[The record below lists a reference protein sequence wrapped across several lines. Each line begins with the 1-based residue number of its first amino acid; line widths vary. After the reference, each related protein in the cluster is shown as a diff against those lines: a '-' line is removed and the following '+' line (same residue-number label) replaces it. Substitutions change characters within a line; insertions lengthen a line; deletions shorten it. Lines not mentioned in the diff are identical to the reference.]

1 MAVPESSGAVLVQQI
16 GSCFVLRGPDALT
29 AEQIAWISA
38 LQVGAGVT
46 LALVMVPPESA
57 AQVAPA
63 LGEVLGRMTGD
74 RLVLALSGAGARRR
88 DGQSLAQQIAD
99 DWGLTVVAPN
109 GDVVLTPGGTL
120 FVPRQGGIQWWTFVA
135 GERATPLGPRWPV
148 PDWAPADDVI
158 SLGAL
163 ELRPVPAGMLLCLA
177 GSTVSGFDDLAYAV
191 AAWPERPVI
200 LSALPG
206 DLRRHIPGAME
217 LLSLLLERPAWIRHP
232 LLLAPV
238 NGSDVLPLGQA
249 VARELGL
256 RVEVLSGF
264 PVAGRTSGDREQV
277 VLADPAGRITWSP
290 FISSVLCRPDETG
303 PVPLI
308 WRPPA
313 PGLHPIDPVR
323 PVFAL
328 APDVHLTLTRAGLW
342 LHEPGETL
350 PPKESGAVGTEAVRL
365 DLGVPGA
372 GLPENAAAVLDELIA
387 GLEKEIR
394 ARLVITVQAPLT
406 AQAREGLAEEAAR
419 HGVGIEFAGPSED
432 WGRPALPP
440 VEPLRRSTV
449 AEREQA
455 RALIGPHWDQQAP
468 TVRRAFE
475 RLPVLGA
482 GDLAAAAVDLVT
494 LSLFL
499 ASNDLV
505 GDDLAGDDENGAAYR
520 ACVASALSL
529 LPTHRG
535 PMLREVDAAEY
546 RRLGP
551 LMPGAVLAEPGP
563 LRGSSLSGDRPR
575 LAEGAL
581 FVIWSQTAR
590 ILEPVL
596 PDPGPTSIGDL
607 MLVPGTRLVVLESVA
622 GGWDGADLVL
632 LQELPEGEA
641 VPSDAGPRL
650 LRALDAVTARP

>member
-1 MAVPESSGAVLVQQI
+1 MAVPESSGAVFVQRI

-29 AEQIAWISA
+29 AEQITWISA
-38 LQVGAGVT
+38 LRVGSGVT

-63 LGEVLGRMTGD
+63 LGQVLGQMTGD
-74 RLVLALSGAGARRR
+74 RLVLALSGAGAQRR

-109 GDVVLTPGGTL
+109 GDVVLTPGGML
-120 FVPRQGGIQWWTFVA
+120 FVPRQRGIQWWTFVA
-135 GERATPLGPRWPV
+135 GERPTPLGPRWPV

-163 ELRPVPAGMLLCLA
+163 ELRPIPAGMLLCQA
-177 GSTVSGFDDLAYAV
+177 GSPVSGFDDLAYAV
-191 AAWPERPVI
+191 AAWPERPAV

-206 DLRRHIPGAME
+206 DLQRHIPGAME
-217 LLSLLLERPAWIRHP
+217 LLSLLLERSAWIRHP

-238 NGSDVLPLGQA
+238 NGSDVLPLGRA
-249 VARELGL
+249 VARELAL

-264 PVAGRTSGDREQV
+264 PLAGRASDEPEQV
-277 VLADPAGRITWSP
+277 VLADEAGRITWSP
-290 FISSVLCRPDETG
+290 FISSVLCRPHDAG

-308 WRPPA
+308 WRSPA

-342 LHEPGETL
+342 LHEPGEAL
-350 PPKESGAVGTEAVRL
+350 PPKESGGVDAERVRL
-365 DLGVPGA
+365 DVGVPGV
-372 GLPENAAAVLDELIA
+372 GLPENVAAVLDELMA

-394 ARLVITVQAPLT
+394 ARLTIIVHAPLT
-406 AQAREGLAEEAAR
+406 AEAREGLAEEAAR
-419 HGVGIEFAGPSED
+419 HGVGIEFAGPSMD
-432 WGRPALPP
+432 WGRPELPP
-440 VEPLRRSTV
+440 VEPLRRSTGT
-449 AEREQA
+449 EREQV
-455 RALIGPHWDQQAP
+455 RAVLGPRWDEQAP

-475 RLPVLGA
+475 HLPILSA
-482 GDLAAAAVDLVT
+482 GDRAAAAVDLVA

-499 ASNDLV
+499 A
-505 GDDLAGDDENGAAYR
+505 GDADDSAAYR

-535 PMLREVDAAEY
+535 PVFRDMDAADY

-551 LMPGAVLAEPGP
+551 LVPGLVVAETGP
-563 LRGSSLSGDRPR
+563 VAGSSRNVDLPR
-575 LAEGAL
+575 VPEGAR

-590 ILEPVL
+590 ILEPLL
-596 PDPGPTSIGDL
+596 PDSRLASSIDV
-607 MLVPGTRLVVLESVA
+607 MFVPGTRLVVLESIA
-622 GGWDGADLVL
+622 GGRNGTDLVF
-632 LQELPEGEA
+632 LQEEPEGGR
-641 VPSDAGPRL
+641 VPADALPRL
-650 LRALDAVTARP
+650 AQALNGR